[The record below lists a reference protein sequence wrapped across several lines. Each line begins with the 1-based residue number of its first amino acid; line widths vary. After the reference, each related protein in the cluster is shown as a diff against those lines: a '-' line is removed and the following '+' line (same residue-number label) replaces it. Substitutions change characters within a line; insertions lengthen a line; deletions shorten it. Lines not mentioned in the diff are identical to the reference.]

1 MGIVETPKA
10 LQMAY
15 EVGLDLVEVAP
26 TARPPVCRI
35 MDYGK
40 WKYAQKKKD
49 QKAKSNRHESLLKEV
64 RMRPKTD
71 VHDQSIK
78 VEHAKGFLAK
88 GAKVQF
94 TMLFR
99 GREMVHLNM
108 GHDIFSKIKKDLGD
122 IAKVE
127 RDFKVEGRR
136 LTMVVAPGPGAIA
149 LAKKLAAKAENA
161 SKPKHG
167 KPTEAEERES
177 EAMKAFEAMDDSA
190 AMEVLEGAEAI
201 EDAEAMDE
209 SDAPQVPGTP
219 EAAESPVV
227 ADPSDSSQ
235 NS

>member
-40 WKYAQKKKD
+40 WKHAQKKKA
-49 QKAKSNRHESLLKEV
+49 QKAKSNRHESVLKEV

-149 LAKKLAAKAENA
+149 LAKKLVAKAENA
-161 SKPKHG
+161 SKPKRS

-177 EAMKAFEAMDDSA
+177 EALKAFEAMDDSE
-190 AMEVLEGAEAI
+190 AMEVLEGAEAA
-201 EDAEAMDE
+201 EDAEAVDE
-209 SDAPQVPGTP
+209 SDAPGTP
-219 EAAESPVV
+219 EAVESPVV